1 MTASKRPRRV
11 DHRAATAR
19 RPQPPVARRSP
30 IAGRYAPPQAERLS
44 RHRKVETAGALPG
57 AARAILLVAVIAL
70 AGAFAL
76 VATGAIGSAVAGLGG
91 SIGGLL
97 GGLTGSPTPV
107 ASDVAAPEAAPRLEA
122 PDRPYTSNEAWDL
135 RGLLPSGVAGSED
148 LTLRVYVGDEQVDEV
163 PVPPT
168 ADFMVTAVPLV
179 EGENEISAAIVG
191 PNGEGPR
198 SASIVII
205 LDTQE
210 PGLTIGA
217 PKDASR
223 VKASTQIVTVKGTT
237 QPGANVAVRNGNTGG
252 SDSVNAKA
260 DGTYA
265 IKIGIAD
272 GTNTLT
278 VTAIDQAGNETTKTV
293 TILRGSGKLT
303 AKVSVSPSRLKAAR
317 LPEPFVVRATVADV
331 GGKRVPG
338 ATVTFSLSPPGQPTS
353 TYTTETNSNGVAT
366 WRITLPKAG
375 TIKGAGLAT
384 VAVTLTD
391 GRTVSGSSA
400 FEIY

>member
-19 RPQPPVARRSP
+19 RPQPAVARRSP
-30 IAGRYAPPQAERLS
+30 VQGRYAPPSAERLT
-44 RHRKVETAGALPG
+44 RYRTVESAGALPG

-76 VATGAIGSAVAGLGG
+76 VLTGAIGSAVAGLGG

-97 GGLTGSPTPV
+97 GGLTGSPTP
-107 ASDVAAPEAAPRLEA
+107 AATDVSAPQAAPRLEA
-122 PDRPYTSNEAWDL
+122 PDDPYTSNEAWDL
-135 RGLLPSGVAGSED
+135 RGLLPSGVAGSQE
-148 LTLRVYVGDEQVDEV
+148 LKLRVFVGDEQVDEV

-168 ADFMVTAVPLV
+168 TDFLVTAVPLV
-179 EGENEISAAIVG
+179 EGENEITAAIVG
-191 PNGEGPR
+191 PDGDGPH
-198 SASIVII
+198 SAPIVII
-205 LDTQE
+205 LDTQD
-210 PGLTIGA
+210 PGLSISA
-217 PKDASR
+217 PKDEAR
-223 VKASTQIVTVKGTT
+223 VKAAIQVVNVKGKT
-237 QPGANVAVRNGNTGG
+237 QPGASVSVRNANTGG
-252 SDSVNAKA
+252 SASEDAKA
-260 DGTYA
+260 DGTYE

-278 VTAIDQAGNETTKTV
+278 VTATDRAGNESTKTIS
-293 TILRGSGKLT
+293 ILRGSGKLT
-303 AKVSVSPSRLKAAR
+303 ARVGVSPGRIKAAR
-317 LPEPFVVRATVADV
+317 LPEPLVVRATVADV

-375 TIKGAGLAT
+375 TIKGPGLAT
-384 VAVTLTD
+384 ANVTLKD
-391 GRTVSGSSA
+391 GRKISASNA
-400 FEIY
+400 FEVY